1 LDGEELAVNA
11 SLNPIAFAMR
21 HPVSVMAGVAALA
34 VASSLAVGRMA
45 VDVFPALDLP
55 VIFIAQPYGGM
66 DPSQME
72 SQLTS
77 YYEGHSI
84 YMTGIQHVESKNIQG
99 MAVIKLSFYPG
110 TNMAGAMAE
119 AVGYTVR
126 AKGFM
131 PPGTLPPFILR
142 YDTGSVPVGYLVI
155 DSDQGRSVGE
165 MSDLA
170 LFRVRAIFG
179 SIPGASSPP
188 PAGGNVR
195 SIVINL
201 DPERL
206 RAYRLSPDDVVAALS
221 AGNLVVPS
229 GNARIHDQAPMVPS
243 NAMVVDPQVLGSIP
257 VKPGE
262 NLYIRDLS
270 TITDATDIA
279 TGYALVNGK
288 RSIFLMVSKRADAST
303 LAVVNALKAN
313 LPRMQEALPKDMHI
327 RFELD
332 QSPFVT
338 RAIWGVGSEGLLGA
352 ALTGLMVLLFLRDW
366 RSVVVVVLNIPLAL
380 MGALAALWATGQT
393 INLMTLGG
401 LALAVGILVDEAT
414 VEVENIHSQMEHTDS
429 VAEAVRRGNAE
440 TAVPRLLAML
450 CILAVFLPVFAMD
463 GAVRNMFVPLALAV
477 GFSMITSYLLSSMFV
492 PVISVWLIRR
502 HGVAHS
508 DHGAPPSGVSEQLQQ
523 AYARVLEA
531 VIHNRKKVVAGYLA
545 ASALTL
551 VLVGSQLGR
560 EIFPAVDTGQF
571 LLRLRAPTGTRIE
584 RTEEIAR
591 QALDVIA
598 LAAGPGAVEA
608 TVGYV
613 GVTPPTFP
621 NQSVYLWTRGPEE
634 AVLRVALKHDS
645 GVRVDAIKSRLR
657 RELPERLGAWLEA
670 KWRSEG
676 LASDEVFRR
685 RQALRFSFE
694 PADIVNEVMSFG
706 SPTPVELVIHG
717 PNLRDDLAYARQV
730 RAELEKVPA
739 IRDLQFGQAQDF
751 PTVEVT
757 MDRERAGLSQV
768 TVQEM
773 SRALLS
779 ATSSSRYV
787 VQNFWADLVSGNG
800 YQVQVQVPPPRLDSA
815 QEVGAVPVKQTPGNQ
830 VLLRDVAQ
838 VREGARPGEY
848 DRLDMRRFISLT
860 ANIEGGDLGRVASA
874 IDQALDRAGPPPRGV
889 RVDVRGQIEPMRQMF
904 GGLSVGL
911 GLSVVAIFLL
921 LTAYFQSQKLALVAV
936 TAVPAV
942 LAGVAVLLSITGT
955 TLNIQSFMG
964 AIMAV
969 GVAVANAILLVTF
982 AERER
987 RRGPA
992 GPAEAARA
1000 AIEGARHRVRPVLMT
1015 SCAMLAGMVPM
1026 ALALG
1031 EGGEQ
1036 TAPLGRAV
1044 IGGLVAG
1051 TLTTL
1056 FVLPSVFAVVQ
1067 AWSRTASASIDPRD
1081 PESAYFHPDAGE
1093 PLDQTDSDPADG
1105 GHHMSGEFIR

>member
-1 LDGEELAVNA
+1 MNS

-34 VASSLAVGRMA
+34 VASLLAAQRIA

-55 VIFIAQPYGGM
+55 VIYIAQPYGGM

-84 YMTGIQHVESKNIQG
+84 YMTGIHHVESKNIQG

-110 TNMAGAMAE
+110 TDMGGAMAE

-131 PPGTLPPFILR
+131 PAGTLPPFILR
-142 YDTGSVPVGYLVI
+142 YDTGSVPVGYLVF
-155 DSDQGRSVGE
+155 DSDRARSVSE
-165 MSDLA
+165 MTDLA

-179 SIPGASSPP
+179 SIPGASAPP
-188 PAGGNVR
+188 PVGGNIR

-243 NAMVVDPQVLGSIP
+243 NAMVVDPQALGSIP
-257 VKPGE
+257 VRPGE

-270 TITDATDIA
+270 TITDAMDIA

-313 LPRMQEALPKDMHI
+313 LTRMQEALPPDMHI

-338 RAIWGVGSEGLLGA
+338 RAMWGVGSEGLLGA

-380 MGALAALWATGQT
+380 MGALVALWATGQT

-401 LALAVGILVDEAT
+401 LSLAVGILVDEAT

-450 CILAVFLPVFAMD
+450 CILAVFLPVFAME

-477 GFSMITSYLLSSMFV
+477 GFSMITSYVLSSMFV

-502 HGVAHS
+502 HGVAPS
-508 DHGAPPSGVSEQLQQ
+508 DQGTPPSGASGRLPQ
-523 AYARVLEA
+523 AYDRVLRA
-531 VIHNRKKVVAGYLA
+531 LIDNRKKVMVGYLV
-545 ASALTL
+545 ASVGTL
-551 VLVGSQLGR
+551 VLVGSRVGR

-571 LLRLRAPTGTRIE
+571 LVRLRAPTGTRIE

-598 LAAGPGAVEA
+598 AAAGADAVEA
-608 TVGYV
+608 TVGFV
-613 GVTPPTFP
+613 GVTPATFP

-634 AVLRVALKHDS
+634 AVLRIALRHDS
-645 GVRVDAIKSRLR
+645 GVRVEALKSRLR
-657 RELPERLGAWLEA
+657 RELPERLGSWLEA

-676 LASDEVFRR
+676 LGSDEVSRR

-706 SPTPVELVIHG
+706 SPTPVELLIHG
-717 PNLRDDLAYARQV
+717 PNLRDDLAYARKV

-768 TVQEM
+768 TVQAM

-787 VQNFWADLVSGNG
+787 VQNFWADLASGNG

-815 QEVGAVPVKQTPGNQ
+815 QEVGVIPVKQTPGNQ
-830 VLLRDVAQ
+830 VLLRDVAR

-848 DRLDMRRFISLT
+848 DRLDMRRYISLT
-860 ANIEGGDLGRVASA
+860 ANIEGSDLGRVATA
-874 IDQALDRAGPPPRGV
+874 IDRALDRAGPPPRGV

-904 GGLSVGL
+904 VGLSVGL
-911 GLSVVAIFLL
+911 VLSVVSIFLL
-921 LTAYFQSQKLALVAV
+921 LTAYFQSTKLALVSVA
-936 TAVPAV
+936 AVPAV
-942 LAGVAVLLSITGT
+942 LAGVAVMLFITGS

-982 AERER
+982 AERDR
-987 RRGPA
+987 RRGSAEPA
-992 GPAEAARA
+992 VAAQA
-1000 AIEGARHRVRPVLMT
+1000 AIEGARHRIRPVLMT

-1067 AWSRTASASIDPRD
+1067 ARSRTVSSSIDPRD
-1081 PESAYFHPDAGE
+1081 PESVYFLSDAGE
-1093 PLDQTDSDPADG
+1093 PLDWPDSDRPTAVT
-1105 GHHMSGEFIR
+1105 S

>member
-1 LDGEELAVNA
+1 MAGGSPGKGSLNMNS

-21 HPVSVMAGVAALA
+21 HPVSIMAGVVALA
-34 VASSLAVGRMA
+34 VTSFLAVQRMA

-55 VIFIAQPYGGM
+55 VIYIAQPYGGM

-84 YMTGIQHVESKNIQG
+84 YMTGIHHVESKNIQG
-99 MAVIKLSFYPG
+99 MAVIKLYFYPG

-119 AVGYTVR
+119 TVGYTVR
-126 AKGFM
+126 ARGFM

-142 YDTGSVPVGYLVI
+142 YDTGSVPVGYLVF
-155 DSDQGRSVGE
+155 DSDQARSVGE
-165 MSDLA
+165 MTDLA
-170 LFRVRAIFG
+170 IFRVRAIFG
-179 SIPGASSPP
+179 SIPGASAPP
-188 PAGGNVR
+188 PAGGNIR
-195 SIVINL
+195 SVVINL

-206 RAYRLSPDDVVAALS
+206 RAYHLSPDDVVAALS

-229 GNARIHDQAPMVPS
+229 GNARIGDQAPMVPS
-243 NAMVVDPQVLGSIP
+243 NAMVVDPQMLGSIP

-270 TITDATDIA
+270 TITDAMDIA

-313 LPRMQEALPKDMHI
+313 LPRMQEALPSDMHI

-380 MGALAALWATGQT
+380 MGALVALWATGQT

-450 CILAVFLPVFAMD
+450 CILAVFLPVFAME

-492 PVISVWLIRR
+492 PVVSVWLIRGSGGTGQHDEPATGFVER
-502 HGVAHS
+502 FQHGYAWL
-508 DHGAPPSGVSEQLQQ
+508 LQ
-523 AYARVLEA
+523 A
-531 VIHNRKKVVAGYLA
+531 IIGNRGKLVAGYLGVSVA
-545 ASALTL
+545 MLG
-551 VLVGSQLGR
+551 LVGSQVGR

-571 LLRLRAPTGTRIE
+571 LLRLRGPTGTRIE
-584 RTEEIAR
+584 RTEELAR
-591 QALDVIA
+591 KALDLIA
-598 LAAGPGAVEA
+598 EAAGADAIEA

-634 AVLRVALKHDS
+634 AVLRVALKHES
-645 GVRVDAIKSRLR
+645 GVRVDALKSRLR
-657 RELPERLGAWLEA
+657 RELPEKLGGWLEE
-670 KWRSEG
+670 RCRNEG
-676 LASDEVFRR
+676 LTPDAAARR
-685 RQALRFSFE
+685 RQALRLSFE

-706 SPTPVELVIHG
+706 SPTPVELVVHG
-717 PNLRDDLAYARQV
+717 PNLRDDLAFARKL
-730 RAELEKVPA
+730 RAELETVPA

-751 PTVEVT
+751 PTIEVT

-768 TVQEM
+768 TVQDM

-787 VQNFWADLVSGNG
+787 VLNYWADLGSGNG

-815 QEVGAVPVKQTPGNQ
+815 GEVGAIPVKQTTSDQ
-830 VLLRDVAQ
+830 VLLRDVAR
-838 VREGARPGEY
+838 VSEGSRPGEY
-848 DRLDMRRFISLT
+848 DRLDLRRYISLT
-860 ANIEGGDLGRVASA
+860 ANIEGSDLGRVSA
-874 IDQALDRAGPPPRGV
+874 EIDRALDRAGPPPRGV
-889 RVDVRGQIEPMRQMF
+889 RVEVRGQIEPMRQMF
-904 GGLSVGL
+904 GGLATGL
-911 GLSVVAIFLL
+911 VLSVVAIFLL
-921 LTAYFQSQKLALVAV
+921 LTAYFQSPKLALVAV
-936 TAVPAV
+936 AAVPAV
-942 LAGVAVLLSITGT
+942 LAGVAVALLVTGT

-982 AERER
+982 AERDR
-987 RRGPA
+987 RTRSADPV
-992 GPAEAARA
+992 EAAEA

-1026 ALALG
+1026 AMALG

-1056 FVLPSVFAVVQ
+1056 LVLPAVFAVVQ
-1067 AWSRTASASIDPRD
+1067 ARSRTTSASIDPRD
-1081 PESAYFHPDAGE
+1081 PESIHYQPNASGPEDRQYAGQ
-1093 PLDQTDSDPADG
+1093 PVAIPGS
-1105 GHHMSGEFIR
+1105 S